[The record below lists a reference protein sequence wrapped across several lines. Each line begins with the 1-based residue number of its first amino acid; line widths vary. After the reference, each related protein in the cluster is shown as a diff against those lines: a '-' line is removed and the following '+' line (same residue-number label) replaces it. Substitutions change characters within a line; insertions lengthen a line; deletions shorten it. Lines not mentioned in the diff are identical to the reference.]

1 MINLIES
8 YSKRQTQI
16 PDEKPTTEQSQ
27 QAKANNNSNLETT
40 SRNTKHK
47 MSSNSALTMAVL
59 MKEAIADMPDTLDTK
74 KEVEEYFKTAMKVIN
89 EKKKEEEKVKK
100 ATAKAAEKAAKP
112 ATKKRGEKKEK
123 EKDVDEEG
131 NEIVKE
137 KKPLSRY
144 MKFMEEHRPKVAATV
159 SGLTPQ
165 ELFTEVAKLWK
176 TYKEFLSDHNDDD
189 EERQAELWETKLEE
203 LLVKRNEELNA
214 DKEEAKVDADEEV
227 DAEEKEEAV
236 AVVVEKKKAEE
247 VEDKEEKKKEKKPKT
262 VKPVEFAKRPKM
274 SKEAKDKKGGKKK
287 AEESEAEKKESED
300 EENSS

>member
-1 MINLIES
+1 
-8 YSKRQTQI
+8 
-16 PDEKPTTEQSQ
+16 
-27 QAKANNNSNLETT
+27 
-40 SRNTKHK
+40 

-100 ATAKAAEKAAKP
+100 AAAKAAEKAAKP

-123 EKDVDEEG
+123 EKEVDEEG

-176 TYKEFLSDHNDDD
+176 TYKDFLSDYNGDD
-189 EERQAELWETKLEE
+189 EERKAEIWETKLEE

-214 DKEEAKVDADEEV
+214 DKEEVKEDADEEV
-227 DAEEKEEAV
+227 EEAV
-236 AVVVEKKKAEE
+236 AEAAVVVEKKKGGKKKAEE
-247 VEDKEEKKKEKKPKT
+247 VEDKKEKKPKT
-262 VKPVEFAKRPKM
+262 AKTAKPVEVAKKPKM
-274 SKEAKDKKGGKKK
+274 KGGKKK
-287 AEESEAEKKESED
+287 ADESDVEKKESED

>member
-1 MINLIES
+1 
-8 YSKRQTQI
+8 
-16 PDEKPTTEQSQ
+16 
-27 QAKANNNSNLETT
+27 
-40 SRNTKHK
+40 

-144 MKFMEEHRPKVAATV
+144 MKFMEEHRPKVAVTV
-159 SGLTPQ
+159 YGLTPQ

-214 DKEEAKVDADEEV
+214 DKEEVKEDADEEV
-227 DAEEKEEAV
+227 DAEEKEEA
-236 AVVVEKKKAEE
+236 AEAAEVEKKKGGKKKAEE
-247 VEDKEEKKKEKKPKT
+247 VDEKKEKEKKPKT
-262 VKPVEFAKRPKM
+262 VRPKM

-287 AEESEAEKKESED
+287 AEESDVDKKESED

>member
-16 PDEKPTTEQSQ
+16 PDEKPTSKSQ

-40 SRNTKHK
+40 TRISKHK

-74 KEVEEYFKTAMKVIN
+74 KEVEEYFKAAMKVIN

-100 ATAKAAEKAAKP
+100 AAAKAAEKAAKP

-123 EKDVDEEG
+123 EVDEEG

-144 MKFMEEHRPKVAATV
+144 MKFMEEHRPKVAANV

-176 TYKEFLSDHNDDD
+176 TYKDFLSDYNGDD
-189 EERQAELWETKLEE
+189 EERKAEIWETKLEE

-214 DKEEAKVDADEEV
+214 DKEEVKEDADEEV
-227 DAEEKEEAV
+227 EEVEEKEEA
-236 AVVVEKKKAEE
+236 AVVAEK
-247 VEDKEEKKKEKKPKT
+247 
-262 VKPVEFAKRPKM
+262 
-274 SKEAKDKKGGKKK
+274 KKGGKKK
-287 AEESEAEKKESED
+287 AEEVEEKKEKKSKTVKPAKPVEVAKKPKMKGGKKKAEESDVEKKESED

>member
-1 MINLIES
+1 
-8 YSKRQTQI
+8 
-16 PDEKPTTEQSQ
+16 
-27 QAKANNNSNLETT
+27 
-40 SRNTKHK
+40 
-47 MSSNSALTMAVL
+47 MAVL

-74 KEVEEYFKTAMKVIN
+74 KEVEEYFKAAMKVIN

-112 ATKKRGEKKEK
+112 ATKKRGEKK

-176 TYKEFLSDHNDDD
+176 TYKEFISDHNDDD

-214 DKEEAKVDADEEV
+214 DKEEVKEDADEEAAEAEEV
-227 DAEEKEEAV
+227 EEKEEKEEAV
-236 AVVVEKKKAEE
+236 AVVAEKKKGGKKKADE
-247 VEDKEEKKKEKKPKT
+247 VDEKKEKEKKPKT
-262 VKPVEFAKRPKM
+262 VKPKM

-287 AEESEAEKKESED
+287 AEESDAEKKESED

>member
-8 YSKRQTQI
+8 YSRDKH
-16 PDEKPTTEQSQ
+16 KAK
-27 QAKANNNSNLETT
+27 QAKAKQAKAKQANKAKANKPKPTT
-40 SRNTKHK
+40 SRNSKHK

-74 KEVEEYFKTAMKVIN
+74 KEVEEYFKAAMKVIN

-100 ATAKAAEKAAKP
+100 AAAKAAEKAAKP

-123 EKDVDEEG
+123 EKEVDEEG

-144 MKFMEEHRPKVAATV
+144 MKFMEEHRPKVAANV

-176 TYKEFLSDHNDDD
+176 TYKDFLSDYNGDD
-189 EERQAELWETKLEE
+189 EERKAEIWETKLEE

-214 DKEEAKVDADEEV
+214 DKEDADEEKEEV
-227 DAEEKEEAV
+227 EEKEEA
-236 AVVVEKKKAEE
+236 AVVVEKKKGGKKKAEE
-247 VEDKEEKKKEKKPKT
+247 VEDKKEKKPKPA
-262 VKPVEFAKRPKM
+262 KPVEVAKKPKM
-274 SKEAKDKKGGKKK
+274 KGGKKK
-287 AEESEAEKKESED
+287 ADESDVEKKESED

>member
-1 MINLIES
+1 
-8 YSKRQTQI
+8 
-16 PDEKPTTEQSQ
+16 
-27 QAKANNNSNLETT
+27 
-40 SRNTKHK
+40 

-59 MKEAIADMPDTLDTK
+59 VKEAIADMPDTLDTK

-100 ATAKAAEKAAKP
+100 AAAKAAEKATKP

-123 EKDVDEEG
+123 EKEVDEEG

-144 MKFMEEHRPKVAATV
+144 MKFMEEHRPKVAANV

-176 TYKEFLSDHNDDD
+176 TYKDFLSDYNGDD
-189 EERQAELWETKLEE
+189 EERKAEIWETKLEE

-214 DKEEAKVDADEEV
+214 DKEEVKEDAD
-227 DAEEKEEAV
+227 EEKEEAV
-236 AVVVEKKKAEE
+236 VVVEKKKGGKKKAEE
-247 VEDKEEKKKEKKPKT
+247 VEDKKGKT
-262 VKPVEFAKRPKM
+262 VKPAKTAKTAKPVEVAKKP
-274 SKEAKDKKGGKKK
+274 KKK
-287 AEESEAEKKESED
+287 ADESDVEKKESED

>member
-8 YSKRQTQI
+8 YSRDKHKVQTKSQT
-16 PDEKPTTEQSQ
+16 KPTSQSQ
-27 QAKANNNSNLETT
+27 QAKANKANANKPKPTT
-40 SRNTKHK
+40 SRNSKHK

-74 KEVEEYFKTAMKVIN
+74 KEVEEYFKAAMKVIN

-100 ATAKAAEKAAKP
+100 AAAKAAEKAAKP

-123 EKDVDEEG
+123 EVDEEG

-144 MKFMEEHRPKVAATV
+144 MKFMEEHRPKVAANV

-176 TYKEFLSDHNDDD
+176 TYKDFLSDYNGDD
-189 EERQAELWETKLEE
+189 EERKAEIWETKLED
-203 LLVKRNEELNA
+203 L
-214 DKEEAKVDADEEV
+214 
-227 DAEEKEEAV
+227 
-236 AVVVEKKKAEE
+236 
-247 VEDKEEKKKEKKPKT
+247 
-262 VKPVEFAKRPKM
+262 
-274 SKEAKDKKGGKKK
+274 
-287 AEESEAEKKESED
+287 
-300 EENSS
+300 

>member
-1 MINLIES
+1 
-8 YSKRQTQI
+8 
-16 PDEKPTTEQSQ
+16 
-27 QAKANNNSNLETT
+27 
-40 SRNTKHK
+40 

-100 ATAKAAEKAAKP
+100 AAAKAAEKAAKP

-123 EKDVDEEG
+123 EKEVDEEG

-144 MKFMEEHRPKVAATV
+144 MKFMEEHRPKVAANV

-176 TYKEFLSDHNDDD
+176 TYKDFLSDYNGDD
-189 EERQAELWETKLEE
+189 EERKAEIWETKLEE

-214 DKEEAKVDADEEV
+214 DKASDAEEEAEKEEV
-227 DAEEKEEAV
+227 EDAEEKEEVAEA
-236 AVVVEKKKAEE
+236 AVVEKKKGGKKKAEE
-247 VEDKEEKKKEKKPKT
+247 VEDKKEKKPKT

-274 SKEAKDKKGGKKK
+274 NKEEKDKKGGKKK
-287 AEESEAEKKESED
+287 AEESDVEKKESED

>member
-1 MINLIES
+1 
-8 YSKRQTQI
+8 
-16 PDEKPTTEQSQ
+16 
-27 QAKANNNSNLETT
+27 
-40 SRNTKHK
+40 

-100 ATAKAAEKAAKP
+100 ATTKAAEKAAKP

-123 EKDVDEEG
+123 DVDEDG

-144 MKFMEEHRPKVAATV
+144 MKFMEEHRPKVAANV

-214 DKEEAKVDADEEV
+214 DKEEVKEDADEEV

-236 AVVVEKKKAEE
+236 AVVVEKKKGGKKKAEE
-247 VEDKEEKKKEKKPKT
+247 VEDKEEKKEKKPKT

-287 AEESEAEKKESED
+287 AEESDAEKKESED

>member
-1 MINLIES
+1 
-8 YSKRQTQI
+8 
-16 PDEKPTTEQSQ
+16 
-27 QAKANNNSNLETT
+27 
-40 SRNTKHK
+40 

-74 KEVEEYFKTAMKVIN
+74 KEVEEYFKAAMKVIN

-100 ATAKAAEKAAKP
+100 AAAKAAEKAAKP

-123 EKDVDEEG
+123 EKEVDEEG

-144 MKFMEEHRPKVAATV
+144 MKFMEEHRPKVAANV

-176 TYKEFLSDHNDDD
+176 TYKDFLSDYNGDD
-189 EERQAELWETKLEE
+189 EERKAEIWETKLEE

-214 DKEEAKVDADEEV
+214 DKEEVKEDADEEV
-227 DAEEKEEAV
+227 AEA
-236 AVVVEKKKAEE
+236 AVVVEKKKGGKKKAEE
-247 VEDKEEKKKEKKPKT
+247 VEDKKEKKPKPA
-262 VKPVEFAKRPKM
+262 KPVEVAKKPKM
-274 SKEAKDKKGGKKK
+274 KGGKKK
-287 AEESEAEKKESED
+287 ADESDVEKKESED